1 MRTWIVAIF
10 SVLFLFACE
19 QTNKDTRGQ
28 VVISSAFNFEDA
40 SVFGYNFELDKH
52 TRYPS
57 VGEPLPDVIVD
68 QFRLLDGTV
77 KPGFTSPANTNGFAL
92 AGEFNTLKE
101 SLDFYENEL
110 DSFDINAD
118 FSPSS
123 DTVREFQVW
132 VLKTTLNKY
141 AKLHVREIWTE
152 DDAAGQYI
160 EVMVDYYY
168 QPDGSATFPQ

>member
-1 MRTWIVAIF
+1 
-10 SVLFLFACE
+10 LFLSACE
-19 QTNKDTRGQ
+19 KTNDQYRGQ
-28 VVISSAFNFEDA
+28 VVISSAFNFDES
-40 SVFGYNFELDKH
+40 SVYGFNFELGER

-68 QFRLLDGTV
+68 RFRLLDGSV

-92 AGEFNTLKE
+92 AGEFNDLQA
-101 SLDFYENEL
+101 SLDFFRNKL
-110 DSFDINAD
+110 DTFDINAD

-141 AKLHVREIWTE
+141 AKLHVQQIWTVE
-152 DDAAGQYI
+152 DVTGKYV

-168 QPDGSATFPQ
+168 QPDGSATFPE

>member
-1 MRTWIVAIF
+1 MRTGIIALF
-10 SVLFLFACE
+10 SVLLLSSCE
-19 QTNKDTRGQ
+19 MTNEDYRGQ

-40 SVFGYNFELDKH
+40 SVYGFNFELGER

-57 VGEPLPDVIVD
+57 VGEPLPDIVVD
-68 QFRLLDGTV
+68 QFRLLDGSV

-92 AGEFNTLKE
+92 AGEFNDLKS
-101 SLDFYENEL
+101 SLDYFENRL
-110 DSFDINAD
+110 DTFDINAD

-152 DDAAGQYI
+152 EDATGKYV
-160 EVMVDYYY
+160 EVMFDYYY
-168 QPDGSATFPQ
+168 QPDGSATFPE

>member
-1 MRTWIVAIF
+1 MKTRLIVIL
-10 SVLFLFACE
+10 SVLLLTACE

-40 SVFGYNFELDKH
+40 SVFGYNFELGKH

-57 VGEPLPDVIVD
+57 IGEPLPDIVVD
-68 QFRLLDGTV
+68 QFRLIDGTV
-77 KPGFTSPANTNGFAL
+77 KPGFTSPANNNGFAL
-92 AGEFNTLKE
+92 AGEFNSLKE
-101 SLDFYENEL
+101 SLAFYENKL
-110 DSFDINAD
+110 DTFDVNAD

-123 DTVREFQVW
+123 DTVRAFQVW

-141 AKLHVREIWTE
+141 VKLHVREVWTE

-160 EVMVDYYY
+160 EVMIDYYY
-168 QPDGSATFPQ
+168 QPDGTARFPD

>member
-1 MRTWIVAIF
+1 MRTWILAILSVFFF
-10 SVLFLFACE
+10 SACE
-19 QTNKDTRGQ
+19 KTNEEFRGQ

-40 SVFGYNFELDKH
+40 SVFGYNFELGKQ

-57 VGEPLPDVIVD
+57 IGEPLPDIIVD

-92 AGEFNTLKE
+92 AGEFDALKTSKE
-101 SLDFYENEL
+101 FYENAL
-110 DSFDINAD
+110 DTFDVNAD

-141 AKLHVREIWTE
+141 VKLHVRQIWTE
-152 DDAAGQYI
+152 EDVTGQYI
-160 EVMVDYYY
+160 EVMIDYYY
-168 QPDGSATFPQ
+168 QPDGSATFPE